1 MEKQKD
7 YSAFVSENIPLVHS
21 LVARF
26 VGRGAEYDD
35 IFQAGCLGLYKA
47 AMKYDEAFGTAFS
60 TYAVPVI
67 IGEIRMLFRSGGALK
82 VGRDIKSLNA
92 AALAIKERL
101 EKNGKK
107 DVRVSD
113 IAMELGESPEKVAFA
128 ITACIPPS
136 SLEEDESGRLQSFD
150 ESESILTRIDISR
163 ALSELESEERAL
175 ILLRYKHELS
185 QANTGKILSMTQV
198 QVSRKEKKVLEKLRS
213 MLA

>member
-1 MEKQKD
+1 MFAKRD
-7 YSAFVSENIPLVHS
+7 FAYFVKRHVEHYYLANGRVIVHLLGTLLLALNIWVWR
-21 LVARF
+21 V
-26 VGRGAEYDD
+26 
-35 IFQAGCLGLYKA
+35 
-47 AMKYDEAFGTAFS
+47 
-60 TYAVPVI
+60 
-67 IGEIRMLFRSGGALK
+67 
-82 VGRDIKSLNA
+82 LNA